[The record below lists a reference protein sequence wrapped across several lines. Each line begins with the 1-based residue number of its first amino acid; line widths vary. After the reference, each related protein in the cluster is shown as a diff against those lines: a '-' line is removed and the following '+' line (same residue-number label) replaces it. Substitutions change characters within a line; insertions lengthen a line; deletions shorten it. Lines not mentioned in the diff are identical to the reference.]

1 MTLFFL
7 KVGKEEKEKG
17 EDKPGNL
24 RTKLLQERTVTE
36 ERIPP
41 RKRDDTEVR

>member
-24 RTKLLQERTVTE
+24 RTKLLQERTVTRRE
-36 ERIPP
+36 YLRERGMTQ
-41 RKRDDTEVR
+41 K